1 MRTKKE
7 TKNKDSL
14 SLTQEMLN
22 CPICGKE
29 FKLTEDSKYK
39 FNGKH
44 VCTWKCFLKE
54 VRKRA
59 VAKEDK
65 KNKK

>member
-7 TKNKDSL
+7 KTKSKTSSDL
-14 SLTQEMLN
+14 VQELLN

-29 FKLTEDSKYK
+29 FKLTENSKYK
-39 FNGKH
+39 FNGKYA
-44 VCTWKCFLKE
+44 CTWKCFLKE

-59 VAKEDK
+59 ATKEDK
-65 KNKK
+65 KKK